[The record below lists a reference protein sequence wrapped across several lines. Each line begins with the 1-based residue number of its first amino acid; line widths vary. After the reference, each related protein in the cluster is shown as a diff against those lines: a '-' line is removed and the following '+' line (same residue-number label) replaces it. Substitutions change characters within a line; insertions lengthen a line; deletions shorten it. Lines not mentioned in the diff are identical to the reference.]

1 MQNQILREIVRKR
14 NELGF
19 SQDYMARKLWI
30 TQSQYSKIESG
41 NAKVSTERLCEMFD
55 LLDIELANKDTR
67 SRRELAF
74 IVHKLFAESESI
86 NRIRG
91 VVLHLDEI
99 IKEYRGDLDQL
110 GPHHFIN
117 SESDAVAF

>member
-74 IVHKLFAESESI
+74 IVHKLFAGKAKAST
-86 NRIRG
+86 
-91 VVLHLDEI
+91 
-99 IKEYRGDLDQL
+99 
-110 GPHHFIN
+110 
-117 SESDAVAF
+117 AFVGWCCT